1 MKKALY
7 LLLLVL
13 ILIPTFVGCVNE
25 NNLDVDITNVYVY
38 EESTEALKPT
48 ITFEEN
54 NQYTFMYSALS
65 SYLPGGS
72 YEISDEYVVLKTD
85 DEPGYEYFFK
95 IKGETLV
102 FDSEKSS
109 EMPSFANVP
118 NGAIFK

>member
-13 ILIPTFVGCVNE
+13 IFILTFVGCVNE

-38 EESTEALKPT
+38 EESTETIKPT
-48 ITFEEN
+48 ITFKEN
-54 NQYTFMYSALS
+54 NQYTFIYSALS
-65 SYLPGGS
+65 SYLPRGS

-85 DEPGYEYFFK
+85 DEPGYEYVFK

-118 NGAIFK
+118 NEAIFK